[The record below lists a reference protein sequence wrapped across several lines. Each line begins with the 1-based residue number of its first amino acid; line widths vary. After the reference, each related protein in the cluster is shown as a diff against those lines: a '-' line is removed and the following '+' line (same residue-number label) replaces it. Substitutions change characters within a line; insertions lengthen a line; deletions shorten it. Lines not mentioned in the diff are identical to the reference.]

1 MVTLWQDH
9 SMTPPTA
16 LAISA
21 HDPLGG
27 AGAIADMTTFAAF
40 GVHGVQA
47 VTALTVQHFDSVD
60 AVQRVDP
67 DFVSR
72 QIDAI
77 LDEVRPAAVKTGLLG
92 SAEVVADVARRVADG
107 GMVAPVVDPVLVDGR
122 GNRIAS
128 DDIEAAYR
136 EELFPRA
143 RVITPNL
150 REAQIL
156 AGRELRSME
165 EILAAAG
172 TLAGLGADLVVVTA
186 GALGGADAVDVAVG
200 SDGSTTLIRSPR
212 YETSNVRGS
221 GCTFAA
227 AITAALARGTSAID
241 AVNEAKRFVSAGIS
255 ASVNWDLAGTKAGP
269 VSHLMSPFT

>member
-1 MVTLWQDH
+1 
-9 SMTPPTA
+9 MTPPTA

-128 DDIEAAYR
+128 DDVEAVYR

-186 GALGGADAVDVAVG
+186 GALGGADAVDVVVG

-255 ASVNWDLAGTKAGP
+255 ASANWDLAGTKAGP